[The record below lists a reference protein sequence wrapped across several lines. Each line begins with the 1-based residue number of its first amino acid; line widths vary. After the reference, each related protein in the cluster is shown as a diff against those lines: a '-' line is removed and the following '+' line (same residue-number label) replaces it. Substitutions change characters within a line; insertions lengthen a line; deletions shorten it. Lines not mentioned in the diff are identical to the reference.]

1 MLCPVL
7 KLTIFMTLPTYDEL
21 MLPLLKLAA
30 QGKEEHPIREL
41 REQLAQ
47 QLNLTPEQRTVKLP
61 SGRQA
66 VFDNRVGWAS
76 TYLRK
81 AKLLERTRRGYVKI
95 TPRGAKLLAEN
106 PSSIDDHY
114 LQRFSEF
121 KEFKE
126 RATAEEADSL
136 KSDESPSKKT
146 QPVVT
151 PDEVIRNA
159 YSILEAT
166 LRDDLLDK
174 IQQMDPAAFE
184 WLVLRLLH
192 AMGYGGSI
200 KDVEGVPSG
209 PDGGI
214 DGLIKE
220 DKLGL
225 EAIYIQ
231 AKRWENSKSVG
242 REKIQAFQGALAG
255 VGARKGVFM
264 TTSSFTKQARVYVER
279 LRDSKIV
286 LIDGQE
292 LAQLMI
298 EYDVGVSIHET
309 FNLKR
314 IDEDFF
320 NEAEI

>member
-1 MLCPVL
+1 MLRTDL
-7 KLTIFMTLPTYDEL
+7 GHLYDVAHLWRIDAAIVKACGPEQSRTSNSRTTGTAGS
-21 MLPLLKLAA
+21 AA
-30 QGKEEHPIREL
+30 QSN
-41 REQLAQ
+41 AQ
-47 QLNLTPEQRTVKLP
+47 TTNDKLP

-95 TPRGAKLLAEN
+95 TPRGTQLLAEN
-106 PSSIDDHY
+106 PSAIDDHY
-114 LQRFSEF
+114 LQRFNEF
-121 KEFKE
+121 REFKE
-126 RATAEEADSL
+126 RANSEEQDSQ
-136 KSDESPSKKT
+136 KSDDLLSKRT

-151 PDEVIRNA
+151 PDEVMRNA

-192 AMGYGGSI
+192 TMGYGGSI

-231 AKRWENSKSVG
+231 AKRWEHSKSVG

-264 TTSSFTKQARVYVER
+264 TTSSFTKQARTYVER

-309 FNLKR
+309 FHLKR